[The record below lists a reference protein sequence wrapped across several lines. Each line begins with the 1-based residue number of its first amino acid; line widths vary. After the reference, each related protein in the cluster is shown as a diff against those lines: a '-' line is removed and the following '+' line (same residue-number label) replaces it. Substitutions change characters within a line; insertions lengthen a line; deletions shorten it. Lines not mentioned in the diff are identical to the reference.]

1 MSHVLPPRRSTDM
14 CNPKPSWCVANAAV
28 GDARL
33 QAALDYACGHGADC
47 SAIQPGAVCFEPD
60 TKLAHA
66 SYAFN
71 SYYERNGRANGT
83 CDFNGAAYIV
93 YQEAGEWRV
102 RRLHL
107 SIMQIANVQ
116 IMLIQSSSDHL
127 VL

>member
-1 MSHVLPPRRSTDM
+1 M
-14 CNPKPSWCVANAAV
+14 ANASV
-28 GDARL
+28 GDSWL
-33 QAALDYACGHGADC
+33 QAALEYACGYDADC

-93 YQEAGEWRV
+93 YQEPAGESRV